1 MKKLLV
7 VCAVFIFSQAN
18 AQSTNTM
25 PVADQNP
32 NYLQSQQHYMLIKDS
47 LLQNFNTTVQQ
58 TYQAYD
64 WYQEKR
70 ARKQARINNRQ
81 QVRLAYAN
89 NSFGFQSFNH
99 WNQFGYNGFTP
110 FFQQPNCFL
119 PQIGYRSRNW
129 CFWF

>member
-1 MKKLLV
+1 M
-7 VCAVFIFSQAN
+7 VCQVN
-18 AQSTNTM
+18 AQSTSVL

-32 NYLQSQQHYMLIKDS
+32 NYLQSQQHYMLLKDS

-64 WYQEKR
+64 WYQEKL
-70 ARKQARINNRQ
+70 AHKQARINNRQ

-89 NSFGFQSFNH
+89 NSGFQGFNH
-99 WNQFGYNGFTP
+99 WNQFGYNGFSP
-110 FFQQPNCFL
+110 FFQQPNFFL
-119 PQIGYRSRNW
+119 PQVGYRSRNW